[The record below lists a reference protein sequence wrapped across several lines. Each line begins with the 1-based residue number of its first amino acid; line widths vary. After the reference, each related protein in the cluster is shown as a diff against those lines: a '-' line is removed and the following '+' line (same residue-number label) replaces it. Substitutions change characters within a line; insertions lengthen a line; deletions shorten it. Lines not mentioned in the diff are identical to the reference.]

1 MISINAQI
9 TYVLISFDV
18 WKLTWKNSCK
28 SQNTFWF
35 AENVMTKQVIAFNWI
50 VSWESFLSISRYF
63 YEIAATIRA
72 ETSVFHIFR
81 PFHNTLFLSMH
92 KSIIFFV
99 SLNKINK
106 KNTKNLCD
114 SIWECICL
122 EYSTLL
128 KKQIKKN
135 QGKVNISK

>member
-63 YEIAATIRA
+63 YEIAAPIRA
-72 ETSVFHIFR
+72 ETSVIHFFR
-81 PFHNTLFLSMH
+81 LFQNTLLS
-92 KSIIFFV
+92 S
-99 SLNKINK
+99 
-106 KNTKNLCD
+106 
-114 SIWECICL
+114 
-122 EYSTLL
+122 
-128 KKQIKKN
+128 
-135 QGKVNISK
+135 ISKCVRAVLANVWNFWLQKLLNELNEVRVERITQRIMFACFFQLRRFENSVFD